1 MKKINI
7 LLIIC
12 LVLTLTPSIV
22 NAKDTNFSKE
32 KKLVTKINNL
42 KNPFIKRTKEVENA
56 LEFYKQTYID
66 DEMTPIYSRIMDD
79 RTKYSD
85 EVIKA
90 AQETY
95 EEMLDVLDDL
105 DSEEEFNG
113 ETFLRNFYSRQYYLY
128 DLSEL
133 TKKKQ
138 EKFSISELKNS
149 FIYQTKSFFNCFSKS
164 SYNDYYYSKIT
175 SLKTKSL
182 NSLSKTTT
190 SYPKLVNKIANIEFN
205 VAYDLGDSLTYYY
218 DGYDNEEEYYEDY
231 EEEYYDY
238 DYEDEIETVLE
249 SLGITIPNDLYYL
262 AGNKI
267 FSKSE
272 INDLRNGIK
281 IYINNYVDRQFD
293 LYDGDLTEVKNIRTQ
308 AFKELNSMI
317 DGNEMV
323 SLCLSTIEQMEDLT
337 GVKYL
342 TVTEGTYYKY
352 YFKIEKIYEKYSD
365 DTIYT
370 ESGLEEISDIY
381 YTVTAALEEYVMNVE
396 IPKDLSTRFES
407 LLKKVPTVKV
417 ELYNELVS
425 MYKNKAK
432 YDQTKVTKILK
443 EAKIAFNNTTNI
455 DEAYEVYY
463 EYMDRLDATIKKF
476 TITTSKIG
484 KGTVTKTKKV
494 TYGSNYTVKIIP
506 NKGYKIKSITV
517 DGKKIKKVSKYTF
530 KNIKKNH
537 TLKVV
542 FVLK

>member
-308 AFKELNSMI
+308 VFKELNSMI

-323 SLCLSTIEQMEDLT
+323 SLCLNTIEQMEDLT

-476 TITTSKIG
+476 TITTSKTG